1 METNLQLA
9 VVEHL
14 VSLCIAPLSQQGFE
28 FSPSELVLE
37 VLVYP
42 GQVSASSWQG
52 CFLCS
57 LYNTELDFFVSF
69 IHNFLPIPYGNPVK
83 DKITIHSYSFIMR
96 EKNNLA
102 HELTCWANYQT
113 GGYHPC
119 HKCLF
124 GKDDSAMARVDEPV
138 QVMHR

>member
-1 METNLQLA
+1 
-9 VVEHL
+9 
-14 VSLCIAPLSQQGFE
+14 
-28 FSPSELVLE
+28 
-37 VLVYP
+37 
-42 GQVSASSWQG
+42 
-52 CFLCS
+52 
-57 LYNTELDFFVSF
+57 
-69 IHNFLPIPYGNPVK
+69 
-83 DKITIHSYSFIMR
+83 MR

-119 HKCLF
+119 HNCLF